1 MTKGFKKEK
10 MIFNFGNMM
19 ESSIGAAHGISHGD
33 IEAVVPAINDAFCAI
48 DEKKNAKKLGFAKLP
63 YESAHAAGIQLEAEK
78 IAKSFDDF
86 IVVGIGGS
94 ALGNIAL
101 HAACNHPYY
110 NLLSRKDRGNRPR
123 VFVTDNIDPDR
134 LNGLLDVVDLPKT
147 FFNVIT
153 KSGDTAETMATYFVF
168 RDRLQKAMKGKKIA
182 QNIAA
187 TTSLTKGNLLKIAR
201 AEGYKIFDIP
211 EDVGG
216 RFSVLTSVGLLSLA
230 VSGIDIEEL
239 LAGARAMDEFCAGS
253 DIWENP
259 ALLSAALQYI
269 YYRKGK
275 RISVMMPYSSA
286 LKELA
291 DWYAQLWAESL
302 GKRVDKQGRV
312 VNVGPTPVKTLGATD
327 QHSQLQLYAE
337 GPNDKVITFLS
348 VMRHQEAMT
357 IPSCFKG
364 MDVSYLCGH
373 TIGELLHV
381 EQRATELALRKSE
394 RPSCRITLPEVRP
407 YYLGALIYFYELQ
420 TAYAGELFN
429 INAFDQPGVEE
440 GKRFAYGVM
449 GRAGYEEKKK
459 EYASAQMS
467 EKRYVIHFS

>member
-10 MIFNFGNMM
+10 IVFNFGNMM
-19 ESSIGAAHGISHGD
+19 DSAIGAAHGISHGD
-33 IEAVVPAINDAFCAI
+33 IEAIVPAINDAFCAI
-48 DEKKNAKKLGFAKLP
+48 DEKKTAKKLGFTKLP
-63 YESAHAAGIQLEAEK
+63 YATQHAAELAAEAEK
-78 IAKSFDDF
+78 IAKKFDDF

-101 HAACNHPYY
+101 HTALNHPYY
-110 NLLSRKDRGNRPR
+110 NLLSRKERGNRPR
-123 VFVTDNIDPDR
+123 IFVTDNIDPDR
-134 LNGLLDVVDLPKT
+134 LNSLCDVLDLPKT

-168 RDRLQKAMKGKKIA
+168 RDRLLKKMKGKNIA

-187 TTSLTKGNLLKIAR
+187 TTSLTKGNLLKIAKQ
-201 AEGYKIFDIP
+201 EGYQIFDIP

-239 LAGARAMDEFCAGS
+239 LAGARAMDEFCTSS

-259 ALLSAALQYI
+259 ALLSAVLQYI
-269 YYRKGK
+269 FYRKGK
-275 RISVMMPYSSA
+275 PISVMMPYSSA
-286 LKELA
+286 LKDMA

-302 GKRVDKQGRV
+302 GKRVNRQGKV

-337 GPNDKVITFLS
+337 GPNDKVLTFIS
-348 VMRHQEAMT
+348 VARHKEELK

-364 MDVSYLCGH
+364 SEVDYLCGH
-373 TIGELLHV
+373 TIGELLGV
-381 EQRATELALRKSE
+381 EQRASELALRKSE
-394 RPSCRITLPEVRP
+394 RPSCRITIPEVRP

-449 GRAGYEEKKK
+449 GRKGYEEKKK
-459 EYASAQMS
+459 EFESAQMS
-467 EKRYVIHFS
+467 EKRYMINF